1 MEFYE
6 VVKKR
11 RSIRAYKP
19 DPIPEEIL
27 LRILETARLAP
38 SAKNIQPWKFIVV
51 KDRVVKEKLVTACRN
66 QTFIGEA
73 PVVIC
78 AVALK
83 NIAFGR
89 MGGYWNSY
97 PVDVAIALEH
107 IVLAATNE
115 GLGTC
120 WIGAYDEN
128 AVKELLKIPEDVQ
141 VIALT
146 PLGYPK
152 EIPNARPRKSLSEIV
167 SFDYFKE

>member
-1 MEFYE
+1 MDFYE
-6 VVKKR
+6 VIKKR

-19 DPIPEEIL
+19 DPISDEVL
-27 LRILETARLAP
+27 RRILEAGRLAP

-51 KDRVVKEKLVTACRN
+51 KDPQIRAQLAKASRN
-66 QTFIGEA
+66 QAFISEA

-83 NIAFGR
+83 DIAFGR

-107 IVLAATNE
+107 IILAATNE

-120 WIGAYDEN
+120 WIGAYDEK
-128 AVKELLKIPEDVQ
+128 AVKEVLKIPENVQ

-152 EIPNARPRKSLSEIV
+152 EIPECRPRKDLSEII
-167 SFDYFKE
+167 SYDYYS

>member
-6 VVKKR
+6 VIKKR

-19 DPIPEEIL
+19 DQIPDEVL
-27 LRILETARLAP
+27 ARILEAARLAP
-38 SAKNIQPWKFIVV
+38 SAKNIQPWKFIVI
-51 KDRVVKEKLVTACRN
+51 KDQQLKEKLVAACRN
-66 QTFIGEA
+66 QTFIAQA

-107 IVLAATNE
+107 IVLAAANE

-120 WIGAYDEN
+120 WIGAYDEQ
-128 AVKELLKIPEDVQ
+128 AVKELLKIPDNVQ

-146 PLGYPK
+146 PLGYPE
-152 EIPNARPRKSLSEIV
+152 EIPEPRPRKTLSEIV
-167 SFDYFKE
+167 SLDYFTD